1 MKPQFTDEFRYPRGY
16 VRSNITDIAKT
27 WAAVRKKL
35 GQENCLSE
43 SKVRKPIPVAGTK
56 RRAI

>member
-16 VRSNITDIAKT
+16 VRSESTDITKT

-35 GQENCLSE
+35 KQERCLGE
-43 SKVRKPIPVAGTK
+43 SNVRKLKPVGGTK
-56 RRAI
+56 R

>member
-16 VRSNITDIAKT
+16 VRSYSTDIAKT

-35 GQENCLSE
+35 KQERCLSE
-43 SKVRKPIPVAGTK
+43 SNVRKLKSVGG
-56 RRAI
+56 RNR

>member
-16 VRSNITDIAKT
+16 VRSDSTDIAKT

-35 GQENCLSE
+35 KQERGLSE
-43 SKVRKPIPVAGTK
+43 SNVRKLQPVRDTK
-56 RRAI
+56 R